1 MNSKFTSLL
10 NKNKK
15 WASKVL
21 KTGIEGAAALK
32 ETEIFHNVPIV
43 HNILA
48 GASLLNGIIDGREE
62 EDDSLNE
69 VKATVQLV
77 SPIVVKIGQATVD
90 LDDDDLNKNLAAM
103 SGILEKIWDDVN
115 DYIESDVFQKI
126 TSSGSKKFS
135 SDLHTLRQALDNL
148 SFTITGLS
156 FVAVLRIEG
165 KVDNIALGAYAT
177 QKAVEVVNDKLDAQG
192 VTAEYTMKAVDR
204 VDKTTRQTKQSID
217 RVDETTRQTKQSIK
231 DVHYKLDAQGEA
243 TLQAVDR
250 FDEKLGALGEKKTVE
265 QRRDSRGLDLT
276 LVESDLNIEKEPFA
290 HGSFGN
296 IYRAKFEDVVVVA
309 KMISLKDVPP
319 KAHESTKRMFKK
331 EVALMGSLRSNFTA
345 QIFGAGEIPLTR
357 KLTASLLDCSYTSTP
372 IVTRPTELILV
383 MEYCEGG
390 DLRGKLD
397 RALAGEETFDH
408 PEAVKMLLN
417 IAHGMK
423 YLHDK
428 TIIHKDLKSLN
439 VLVDEKGRGKVADF
453 GGSFSSS
460 MSSSTSMRS
469 SAGGSGVGTYA
480 WSAPEVL
487 KNGAEALS
495 LKADVFSFAVIIW
508 ECTTLQR
515 PWVGK
520 TDSQITIA
528 AATGERP
535 EVDDAMDPD
544 LKGIME
550 KCWQQDPK
558 ARPHFEVI
566 VKWLQDFVKV
576 SASLAD
582 HQLDRSLSVS
592 SSTTTTST
600 ASRSV
605 RRTSSF
611 ARLSANF
618 SGMGLLQ
625 HGRSTSASSTAS
637 SKSRSVA
644 NPALELWIEIMS
656 EAGVEESSTSH
667 PWNENLVT
675 AIEVHLFDGN
685 DMEAE
690 AAVSLKGALC
700 KKGGD
705 EASLNSWKKF
715 YTKWKK
721 SEHADIII
729 PYLAELQESSSRTVM
744 GGLKS
749 MVAGSFR
756 KRGSSIAMASPPT
769 VNVNPKDVP
778 KSSETARL
786 EAALLEAKKNKDR
799 AKMKSVKA
807 ELSASKENDL
817 KTHTFILEKAKL
829 VKKVA
834 DLQKKLDEAW
844 EADEE
849 ELIDK
854 YDEMIQS
861 ATDSLNNIRK
871 FLAKKFGKRT
881 DADIMAAVKEW
892 FIDSIEAEDKYGHIS
907 FWDTSA
913 VTSMKG
919 LFDAQDGPGEPA
931 KHFNE
936 DISSWNVE
944 NVKNMKYM
952 FYEARSF
959 SQDLSKWNVENCTD
973 MDDMLK
979 SAFSF
984 DLETIEDWANKPA
997 DWEKDFEELRKWKAE
1012 RKFGNRNLKVAVKEW
1027 CNKRS
1032 DAEVKYGHISG
1043 WDVSEV
1049 TSMKE
1054 LFYGLGKF
1062 NDDITRW
1069 NVESAADMSSMLSGA
1084 RLFDY
1089 DLSCWN
1095 AENCKDISTIF
1106 HHKQPPKPED
1116 MNDTLLLTQLAAFK
1130 SAPRRNESSVD
1141 GINTFNPAEFVRG
1154 GMSKFALR
1162 NLLPHKDFST
1172 PPPNPV
1178 VTEPGAEA
1186 QRPTDDLFKQ
1196 QLERKEYEEKHS
1208 NLRLNSSIFA
1218 PVHTFFATSTIRSFL
1233 KELAD
1238 DEKLL
1243 NIYMGTSEGGVDGN
1257 LSNLR
1262 LTYHEAGEEEKKTFE
1277 PEGWLRPEGFEPL
1290 DTSDADKYWDHF
1302 NNIHNITLLSE
1313 EEIEEL
1319 TEFAANIVFAD
1330 LPFMYCS
1337 SQEPMYGEYCNECFI
1352 PTEETPV
1359 LWEELSAD
1367 TISNDELTA
1376 EQEKTI
1382 TFRASREPFSVQ
1394 QRRRKIESYFAEN
1407 YGSNSAET
1415 EGYCW
1420 DIKDVEEAVTEEA
1433 HLKICEENK
1442 AREEKALQELAD
1454 SNLIE
1459 FTEEEKA
1466 MYKKRAARRG
1476 VNPKFALF
1484 AKPVVRAV
1492 TLEEHLAICFDNV
1505 MELFRVLEEREK
1517 EGEKVVEFPKMGK
1530 WTKKVW
1536 KIPKIFLENLERQQ
1550 NSLMTTSQG
1559 GT

>member
-156 FVAVLRIEG
+156 FFAVLRIEG

-345 QIFGAGEIPLTR
+345 QIFGA
-357 KLTASLLDCSYTSTP
+357 
-372 IVTRPTELILV
+372 VTRPTELILV

-913 VTSMKG
+913 
-919 LFDAQDGPGEPA
+919 
-931 KHFNE
+931 
-936 DISSWNVE
+936 
-944 NVKNMKYM
+944 
-952 FYEARSF
+952 
-959 SQDLSKWNVENCTD
+959 
-973 MDDMLK
+973 
-979 SAFSF
+979 
-984 DLETIEDWANKPA
+984 
-997 DWEKDFEELRKWKAE
+997 
-1012 RKFGNRNLKVAVKEW
+1012 
-1027 CNKRS
+1027 
-1032 DAEVKYGHISG
+1032 
-1043 WDVSEV
+1043 
-1049 TSMKE
+1049 
-1054 LFYGLGKF
+1054 
-1062 NDDITRW
+1062 
-1069 NVESAADMSSMLSGA
+1069 
-1084 RLFDY
+1084 
-1089 DLSCWN
+1089 
-1095 AENCKDISTIF
+1095 
-1106 HHKQPPKPED
+1106 PPKPED
-1116 MNDTLLLTQLAAFK
+1116 MNDKLLLTQLAAFK

-1218 PVHTFFATSTIRSFL
+1218 PVHTFFASSTIRSFL

-1262 LTYHEAGEEEKKTFE
+1262 QTYHEAGEEEKKTFE